1 MDPFHSLLWE
11 TFMPRIRSAV
21 VTWNSRHPDSL
32 IQVNEFLKPC
42 LWELYKGV
50 VKTWFCIANLWIR
63 IRHPDSLIQVN
74 ESDEPLSVL
83 FGAFSGLFY
92 PFEDLKVNFS
102 TNFELLAIKIF

>member
-32 IQVNEFLKPC
+32 IQVNE
-42 LWELYKGV
+42 
-50 VKTWFCIANLWIR
+50 
-63 IRHPDSLIQVN
+63 
-74 ESDEPLSVL
+74 SDEPFLVV
-83 FGAFSGLFY
+83 FGAFSGLFC
-92 PFEDLKVNFS
+92 PFEDLKVYFS